1 MAEHDIAHN
10 FMTFNTCYKDTGL
23 FGVYLTCP
31 DNKLDDAMFYTLENM
46 VRLCH
51 DVSDEEVERA
61 KTQLKAQANMQLDS
75 FSNTC
80 EDIGRQMLTYGR
92 RLSLA
97 ETNVRIDNITTDDI
111 RSAADKLI
119 NDEDIALAAV
129 GPPHELPDYNW
140 LRRRTYWVRY

>member
-1 MAEHDIAHN
+1 MAEHDVAHN

-31 DNKLDDAMFYTLENM
+31 DNKIDDAMFYTLENM

-97 ETNVRIDNITTDDI
+97 ETNVRIDNITTEDI

-129 GPPHELPDYNW
+129 GPLHELPDYNW